1 MDAHFANQIGQKT
14 IRTPNAVAFR
24 GSARQY
30 GSGGL
35 GAFAMRMG
43 RVAIPIVKQCV
54 MPVAKVFG
62 KNLIS
67 SYVPA
72 ISNVIS
78 GRKRPKTVL
87 GGNNEKSALKAIAS
101 TTSAASSKRVNA
113 RAYTSKK
120 PIASVSEIVRPIA
133 TPRRAARHGAG
144 GRQAGGRVTND
155 GAGRHRV
162 GGGMSSGWRT
172 RDNKVKE
179 VINRKKFAARRRS
192 DVLSGVAFNN

>member
-24 GSARQY
+24 GPARQY

-43 RVAIPIVKQCV
+43 RVAIPLVKQYV
-54 MPVAKVFG
+54 MPVAKEFG
-62 KNLIS
+62 KNLLS
-67 SYVPA
+67 SFVPE

-87 GGNNEKSALKAIAS
+87 GERLKKSASKTIAS
-101 TTSAASSKRVNA
+101 NTPAASSKRVNA

-133 TPRRAARHGAG
+133 TPRRAARDGAG
-144 GRQAGGRVTND
+144 GGGGASDERWSRQAPRWERALVW
-155 GAGRHRV
+155 AA
-162 GGGMSSGWRT
+162 
-172 RDNKVKE
+172 NK
-179 VINRKKFAARRRS
+179 RQ
-192 DVLSGVAFNN
+192 